1 MCKNRDGRGDRKT
14 DSPVFFRLAALALAV
29 SAAFVSVTGVA
40 GEKLDMSF
48 IQGGAGVN
56 PEVWAALNGSYA
68 PGRYLVDLS
77 LNGKSAGKQILDVTP
92 QDSEALCLTEA
103 WLAKAGIYVSAD
115 YFREGY
121 DTTRQCYVLTKA
133 PSVTVDFDVSTQSLA
148 LSIPQKGLVKMPENV
163 EWDYG
168 TSAFRVNYNA
178 NASTGRNNASAFGSA
193 DLKANIGRWVVSST
207 ATASSGDGGKN
218 TATINM
224 FTATRA
230 IRALSADL
238 TVGKTSTGDSLLGST
253 GTYGVSLSRNNSM
266 RPGNPGYT
274 PVFSGI
280 ANGPSRV
287 TLTQN
292 GRLLYSEIV
301 PAGPFS
307 ITDVPL
313 YTSGDVRMTVTGE
326 DGRERVQNFP
336 LSVMAGQLSPGQHE
350 FSVAAGLPDD
360 DSDLKGG
367 VFAASY
373 GYGLDG
379 LTLRTGGVFNQNWQG
394 VSAGAVLGLGYP
406 GAVSADGAYVT
417 AKYRD
422 GSRSGNKVQLSWS
435 KQLEMTNTGLRVSWS
450 RQSEE
455 YEDMSSFDPTERWSR
470 SNHGRRTKDE
480 WNAGISQP
488 VGGLLSL
495 SVSGWQRSYYPA
507 LMTGSYRYRGGFRY
521 RDGDGKD
528 TGLTGTL
535 SARIKEVSLN
545 LGWSG
550 YRNTQGENNWSASVS
565 VSVPFMLSD
574 CRYSSS
580 TSVSTSRGGGTGF
593 STGVSGSLNDR
604 FSYGLG
610 GGRDGSGGVSS
621 YLNASYSGDRAY
633 LSGTLNHSRSGGT
646 SGSVSASGSVL
657 AVPVAGDIMFSRTT
671 GDTVAVVNVKD
682 TPGVR
687 VTAGEGQTN
696 SDGNLVVP
704 LNSYDWNTVTIE
716 AGTLPLST
724 ELTNTS
730 RKVVPADRAVVWMPF
745 DALKVRR
752 YLLQVKQHDGEFVP
766 GGTWARDS
774 KNTPLGFVA
783 SNGVLMIN
791 TVDAPGDITLGQ
803 CRIPAVK
810 LQDTEKLQEITCE

>member
-1 MCKNRDGRGDRKT
+1 MRVKT
-14 DSPVFFRLAALALAV
+14 KSVARNMPPVFFRRAALALAI
-29 SAAFVSVTGVA
+29 SAVFASVATVA

-56 PEVWAALNGSYA
+56 PEVWAALNGNYA

-77 LNGKSAGKQILDVTP
+77 LNGKESGKQILDVTP
-92 QDSEALCLTEA
+92 EDSKELCLSEA
-103 WLAKAGIYVSAD
+103 WLTKAGVYVSAD

-121 DTTRQCYVLTKA
+121 DATRQCYVLTKA
-133 PSVTVDFDVSTQSLA
+133 PSVKVDFDVSTQSLA

-163 EWDYG
+163 DWDYG

-178 NASTGRNNASAFGSA
+178 NANTGRNNTSAFGSA
-193 DLKANIGRWVVSST
+193 DLKANIGRWVVSSS
-207 ATASSGDGGKN
+207 ATASGGDSGDN

-238 TVGKTSTGDSLLGST
+238 AVGKTSTGDSLLGST

-266 RPGNPGYT
+266 KPGNLGYT

-292 GRLLYSEIV
+292 GRLLYSEMV

-313 YTSGDVRMTVTGE
+313 YTSGDVTMKVTGE
-326 DGRERVQNFP
+326 DGREQTQVFP
-336 LSVMAGQLSPGQHE
+336 LAVMNGQLSPGEHE
-350 FSVAAGLPDD
+350 FNLAAGLPDD
-360 DSDLKGG
+360 DSDMDGA

-373 GYGLDG
+373 GYGLEN
-379 LTLRTGGVFNQNWQG
+379 LTLRTGLVFNQDWKG
-394 VSAGAVLGLGYP
+394 ASAGMVVGLGWL
-406 GAVSADGAYVT
+406 GAVSVDGAYAS

-422 GSRSGNKVQLSWS
+422 GSHSGNKVQLAWS
-435 KQLEMTNTGLRVSWS
+435 KQLEPTNTSLRLSWS
-450 RQSEE
+450 RRSEE
-455 YEDMSSFDPTERWSR
+455 YEDMSSFNPSEVYSQV
-470 SNHGRRTKDE
+470 NQGRRVKDE
-480 WNAGISQP
+480 WSAGISQP
-488 VGGLLSL
+488 VGGLFSLSL
-495 SVSGWQRSYYPA
+495 SGWQRSYYPA
-507 LMTGSYRYRGGFRY
+507 SAISAHRQQKDSGKERGV
-521 RDGDGKD
+521 
-528 TGLTGTL
+528 TGTL
-535 SARIKEVSLN
+535 STQIEGVGVN
-545 LGWSG
+545 LSWTGS
-550 YRNTQGENNWSASVS
+550 RNAEGENNWSASAS
-565 VSVPFMLSD
+565 VSVPFMLLD
-574 CRYSSS
+574 RRYSSS
-580 TSVSTSRGGGTGF
+580 TSVSTSKDGGTGF
-593 STGVSGSLNDR
+593 STGLSGSLNDR

-610 GGRDGSGGVSS
+610 GGRDSDGGASS

-633 LSGTLNHSRSGGT
+633 LSGALNQSSSGGT

-657 AVPVAGDIMFSRTT
+657 AVPVAKDIMFSRTT

-682 TPGVR
+682 TPGVK
-687 VTAGEGQTN
+687 VTSGDGQTD

-704 LNSYDWNTVTIE
+704 LNSYDWNTVTID

-730 RKVVPADRAVVWMPF
+730 QKVVPTDKAVVWMPF
-745 DALKVRR
+745 DALKVKR
-752 YLLQVKQHDGEFVP
+752 YLLQVKQRDGEFVP

-783 SNGVLMIN
+783 NNGVLMIN

-803 CRIPAVK
+803 CRIPAAR

>member
-1 MCKNRDGRGDRKT
+1 MCAGKKT
-14 DSPVFFRLAALALAV
+14 VAEPVSSVFFRRAALALAV
-29 SAAFVSVTGVA
+29 SAAFASATGIA

-77 LNGKSAGKQILDVTP
+77 LNGKEAGKQILDVTP
-92 QDSEALCLTEA
+92 QDSNELCLTEA
-103 WLAKAGIYVSAD
+103 WLTKAGVYVSAD

-121 DTTRQCYVLTKA
+121 DATRQCYVLAKA
-133 PSVTVDFDVSTQSLA
+133 PSVKVDFDVSTQSLA

-163 EWDYG
+163 DWDYG

-178 NASTGRNNASAFGSA
+178 NANTGRNNTSAFGSA
-193 DLKANIGRWVVSST
+193 DLKANIGRWVVSSS
-207 ATASSGDGGKN
+207 ATASGGDSGGN
-218 TATINM
+218 SATINM

-230 IRALSADL
+230 IRSLSADL
-238 TVGKTSTGDSLLGST
+238 AVGKTSTGDSLLGST

-266 RPGNPGYT
+266 KPGNLGYT

-292 GRLLYSEIV
+292 GRLLHSAMV

-313 YTSGDVRMTVTGE
+313 YTSGDVVMKITGE
-326 DGRERVQNFP
+326 DGREQVQNFP

-350 FSVAAGLPDD
+350 FSVATGMPDD

-379 LTLRTGGVFNQNWQG
+379 LTLRTGGVFNQDWQG
-394 VSAGAVLGLGYP
+394 VSAGAVLGLNYL
-406 GAVSADGAYVT
+406 GALSADGAYAT

-450 RQSEE
+450 RQSEK
-455 YEDMSSFDPTERWSR
+455 YEDMSSFDPTDLWSQ
-470 SNHGRRTKDE
+470 SNHGRRKRDE
-480 WNAGISQP
+480 WNAGVSQS
-488 VGGLLSL
+488 VGGLFSL

-507 LMTGSYRYRGGFRY
+507 SMIGSYRYS
-521 RDGDGKD
+521 DDNGKD
-528 TGLTGTL
+528 TGITGTL
-535 SARIKEVSLN
+535 STQIKDISLN
-545 LGWSG
+545 LGLSG
-550 YRNTQGENNWSASVS
+550 SRNTWGENNWSASAS
-565 VSVPFMLSD
+565 VSVPFTLFD
-574 CRYSSS
+574 RRYSSS
-580 TSVSTSRGGGTGF
+580 TSVSTSKDDGTGF

-610 GGRDGSGGVSS
+610 GGRDSGGGVSS
-621 YLNASYSGDRAY
+621 YLNASYSGDWAY
-633 LSGTLNHSRSGGT
+633 LKGTLNHSQSSGT

-657 AVPVAGDIMFSRTT
+657 AVPAAKDIMFSRTT

-682 TPGVR
+682 TPGVQ
-687 VTAGEGQTN
+687 VTSGDGQTDN
-696 SDGNLVVP
+696 DGNLVVP
-704 LNSYDWNTVTIE
+704 LNSYDWNTVTID
-716 AGTLPLST
+716 AGTLPLNT

-730 RKVVPADRAVVWMPF
+730 QKVVPTDKAVVWMPF
-745 DALKVRR
+745 DALKVKR
-752 YLLQVKQHDGEFVP
+752 YLLQVKQRDGEFVP

-783 SNGVLMIN
+783 NNGVLMIN
-791 TVDAPGDITLGQ
+791 TVDVPGDITLGL
-803 CRIPAVK
+803 CRISATR

>member
-1 MCKNRDGRGDRKT
+1 MRAEVKT
-14 DSPVFFRLAALALAV
+14 IKKQVSSVFFRRATLALAV
-29 SAAFVSVTGVA
+29 SAAFASATGVA

-77 LNGKSAGKQILDVTP
+77 LNGKEAGKQILDVTP
-92 QDSEALCLTEA
+92 QDSNELCLTEA
-103 WLAKAGIYVSAD
+103 WLTKAGIYVSAD

-121 DTTRQCYVLTKA
+121 DATRQCYVLTKA
-133 PSVTVDFDVSTQSLA
+133 PSVKVDFDVSTQSLA

-163 EWDYG
+163 DWDYG
-168 TSAFRVNYNA
+168 TGAFRVNYNA
-178 NASTGRNNASAFGSA
+178 NANTGRNNTSAFGSA
-193 DLKANIGRWVVSST
+193 DLKANIGRWVVSSS
-207 ATASSGDGGKN
+207 ATASGGDSGDN
-218 TATINM
+218 STTINM

-238 TVGKTSTGDSLLGST
+238 AVGKTSTGDSLLGST

-266 RPGNPGYT
+266 KPGNLGYA

-292 GRLLYSEIV
+292 GRLLHSEMV

-313 YTSGDVRMTVTGE
+313 YTSGDVTMKITGE
-326 DGRERVQNFP
+326 DGREHVQNFP

-379 LTLRTGGVFNQNWQG
+379 LTLRTGGVFNQDWQG
-394 VSAGAVLGLGYP
+394 ISAGAVLGLGYL
-406 GAVSADGAYVT
+406 GAVSADGAYAT

-455 YEDMSSFDPTERWSR
+455 YEDMSSFDPTELWSQ
-470 SNHGRRTKDE
+470 SNHGRRTRDE
-480 WNAGISQP
+480 WNAGVSQP
-488 VGGLLSL
+488 VGGLFSL
-495 SVSGWQRSYYPA
+495 SVSGWRRSYYPA
-507 LMTGSYRYRGGFRY
+507 QMTGRYRYS
-521 RDGDGKD
+521 DDNGKD
-528 TGLTGTL
+528 TGITGTL
-535 SARIKEVSLN
+535 STQIKGVSLN

-550 YRNTQGENNWSASVS
+550 SRNTRGENNWSASAS
-565 VSVPFMLSD
+565 VSVPFTLFD
-574 CRYSSS
+574 RRYSSS
-580 TSVSTSRGGGTGF
+580 TSVSTGKDGGTSF
-593 STGVSGSLNDR
+593 STGLSGSLNDR
-604 FSYGLG
+604 FSYSFG
-610 GGRDGSGGVSS
+610 GGRDSDGGVSS

-633 LSGTLNHSRSGGT
+633 LSGSLNQSSSGGT

-657 AVPVAGDIMFSRTT
+657 AVPAAKDIMFSRTT

-682 TPGVR
+682 TPGVK
-687 VTAGEGQTN
+687 VTSDDGQTN

-704 LNSYDWNTVTIE
+704 LNSYDWNTVTID

-730 RKVVPADRAVVWMPF
+730 QKVVPTDKAVVWMPF
-745 DALKVRR
+745 DALKVKR
-752 YLLQVKQHDGEFVP
+752 YLLQVKQRDGKFVP

-783 SNGVLMIN
+783 NNGVLMIN

-803 CRIPAVK
+803 CRIPAAK

>member
-1 MCKNRDGRGDRKT
+1 M
-14 DSPVFFRLAALALAV
+14 FFRRAALALAV
-29 SAAFVSVTGVA
+29 SAAFASATGIA
-40 GEKLDMSF
+40 GEKLDMTF

-77 LNGKSAGKQILDVTP
+77 LNGKEAGKQILDVTP
-92 QDSEALCLTEA
+92 QDSNELCLTEA
-103 WLAKAGIYVSAD
+103 WLTKAGIYVSAD
-115 YFREGY
+115 YFHEGY
-121 DTTRQCYVLTKA
+121 DATRQCYVLTKA
-133 PSVTVDFDVSTQSLA
+133 PSVKVDFDVSTQSLA
-148 LSIPQKGLVKMPENV
+148 LSIPQKGLVKMSENV
-163 EWDYG
+163 DWDYG

-178 NASTGRNNASAFGSA
+178 NANTGRNNTSAFGSA
-193 DLKANIGRWVVSST
+193 DLKANIGRWVVSSS
-207 ATASSGDGGKN
+207 ATASGGDSGDN
-218 TATINM
+218 STTINM

-238 TVGKTSTGDSLLGST
+238 AVGKTSTGDSLLGST

-266 RPGNPGYT
+266 KPGNLGYT

-292 GRLLYSEIV
+292 GRLLHSEMV

-313 YTSGDVRMTVTGE
+313 YTSGDVTMKITGE
-326 DGRERVQNFP
+326 DGREQVQNFP

-379 LTLRTGGVFNQNWQG
+379 LTLRTGGVFNQDWQG
-394 VSAGAVLGLGYP
+394 VSAGAVLGLSYL
-406 GAVSADGAYVT
+406 GAVSADGAYAT

-455 YEDMSSFDPTERWSR
+455 YEDMSSFDPTELWSQ

-480 WNAGISQP
+480 WNAGVSQP
-488 VGGLLSL
+488 VRGLFSL

-507 LMTGSYRYRGGFRY
+507 SMTGSYRYS
-521 RDGDGKD
+521 DDNGKD
-528 TGLTGTL
+528 TGITGTL
-535 SARIKEVSLN
+535 STQIKGVSLN

-550 YRNTQGENNWSASVS
+550 SRNTQGENNWSASAS
-565 VSVPFMLSD
+565 VSVPFTLFD
-574 CRYSSS
+574 RRYSSS
-580 TSVSTSRGGGTGF
+580 TSVSTSKGGGTGF

-610 GGRDGSGGVSS
+610 GGRDSDGGTSS

-633 LSGTLNHSRSGGT
+633 LNGALNQSQSGGT
-646 SGSVSASGSVL
+646 SGSVSVNGSVL
-657 AVPVAGDIMFSRTT
+657 ALPAAKDIMFSRTT
-671 GDTVAVVNVKD
+671 ADTVAVVNVKD
-682 TPGVR
+682 TPDVK
-687 VTAGEGQTN
+687 VTSGDGQSD

-704 LNSYDWNTVTIE
+704 LNSYDWNTVTID

-730 RKVVPADRAVVWMPF
+730 QKVVPTDNAVVWMPF
-745 DALKVRR
+745 DALKVKR
-752 YLLQVKQHDGEFVP
+752 YLLQVKQVDGDFVP

-783 SNGVLMIN
+783 NNGVLMIN
-791 TVDAPGDITLGQ
+791 AVDAPGDITLGK
-803 CRIPAVK
+803 CRIPAAK

>member
-1 MCKNRDGRGDRKT
+1 MCVKAKT
-14 DSPVFFRLAALALAV
+14 IAGSVSLVFFRRAALALAISTV
-29 SAAFVSVTGVA
+29 FASATGVA

-56 PEVWAALNGSYA
+56 PDVWAALNGSYV
-68 PGRYLVDLS
+68 PGRYLVDLT
-77 LNGKSAGKQILDVTP
+77 LNGKYAGKQILDVTP
-92 QDSEALCLTEA
+92 QDSEALCLPEA
-103 WLAKAGIYVSAD
+103 WLTKAGIYVSAD

-121 DTTRQCYVLTKA
+121 DATRQCYVLAKA
-133 PSVTVDFDVSTQSLA
+133 PSVSVDFDVSTQGLA

-163 EWDYG
+163 DWDYG
-168 TSAFRVNYNA
+168 TDAFRVNYNA
-178 NASTGRNNASAFGSA
+178 NANSGRNNTSAFGSA
-193 DLKANIGRWVVSST
+193 DLKANVGRWVVSSS
-207 ATASSGDGGKN
+207 ATASSGDSGDN
-218 TATINM
+218 SASINM

-238 TVGKTSTGDSLLGST
+238 AVGKTSTGDSLLGST

-266 RPGNPGYT
+266 KPGNLGYT

-292 GRLLYSEIV
+292 GRLLHSEMV

-313 YTSGDVRMTVTGE
+313 YTSGDVTMRVTGE
-326 DGRERVQNFP
+326 DGREHVQNFP

-360 DSDLKGG
+360 DSNLEGG

-373 GYGLDG
+373 GYGLNG
-379 LTLRTGGVFNQNWQG
+379 LTLRSGGVFNQDWQG
-394 VSAGAVLGLGYP
+394 ASAGVVTGLGVL
-406 GAVSADGAYVT
+406 GAVSVDGAYAT

-422 GSRSGNKVQLSWS
+422 GTRSGNKVQVSWN
-435 KQLEMTNTGLRVSWS
+435 KQLPVTNTGLRLSWS

-455 YEDMSSFDPTERWSR
+455 YEDMSSFDPTELWGQE
-470 SNHGRRTKDE
+470 NHGRRTKDE

-488 VGGLLSL
+488 VGGVFSL

-507 LMTGSYRYRGGFRY
+507 SMTGNYWRS
-521 RDGDGKD
+521 GDNGKE
-528 TGLTGTL
+528 TGITGTL
-535 SARIKEVSLN
+535 STQVKGVNLS

-550 YRNTQGENNWSASVS
+550 SRNSQGENNWSASAS
-565 VSVPFMLSD
+565 VSVPFTLFER
-574 CRYSSS
+574 RYSSS
-580 TSVSTSRGGGTGF
+580 TSVSTSKNGGTGF
-593 STGVSGSLNDR
+593 SSGVSGSLNDR
-604 FSYGLG
+604 FSYGFG
-610 GGRDGSGGVSS
+610 GGSDSSGSANS

-633 LSGTLNHSRSGGT
+633 LSAALNHSSGSGT

-657 AVPVAGDIMFSRTT
+657 AVPAAKDVMFSRTT
-671 GDTVAVVNVKD
+671 GETVAIVNVKD
-682 TPGVR
+682 TPGVK
-687 VTAGEGQTN
+687 VTSGEGQTN
-696 SDGNLVVP
+696 GGGNLVVP
-704 LNSYDWNTVTIE
+704 LSSYGWNTVTID
-716 AGTLPLST
+716 AGTLPLNT
-724 ELTNTS
+724 ELTTTS
-730 RKVVPADRAVVWMPF
+730 MKVVPTDKAVVWMPF

-752 YLLQVKQHDGEFVP
+752 YLLQVKQRNGEFVP

-783 SNGVLMIN
+783 NNGVLMIN
-791 TVDAPGDITLGQ
+791 TVDVPGDITLGQ
-803 CRIPAVK
+803 CRISAKK
-810 LQDTEKLQEITCE
+810 LQDTEKLQEIMCE